1 MWNKTSFYSLI
12 YYQYLALNYTMIM
25 TAQDCMLEVYFPEF
39 VDAQNQF
46 KSFAHALTMIF
57 LSIILI

>member
-1 MWNKTSFYSLI
+1 
-12 YYQYLALNYTMIM
+12 MIM